1 MVTINNPY
9 AGVDFQNTPR
19 LPANSHEHIYIGY
32 SFQEAYRRGIRVFG
46 CVNYFPSAP
55 SVAPSG
61 KLGLQT
67 DQNFASWDI
76 PLLDWADP
84 NNVPENFFNMT
95 FEELAPYLTT
105 RHYQGAYPTIKD
117 LENNTIQTADIPQIG
132 NMEFAFLPWQRG
144 ILNDRISQ
152 HFNLLG
158 NLYGYPTNGMTSAA
172 TFPGM
177 TWLEEREWR
186 QAHPLYAMTDL
197 IGFARQNQYRQF
209 DGKMFGT
216 INHNDNVTGI
226 KRYLDTYPDIFRAM
240 ECFNQYYSR
249 QKNNAFRSAYD
260 SILSQGYRIWGT
272 AVVDWQGS
280 RETFGGLTAEETAQ
294 WTTAYNALT
303 EEEKAEYGSVSAYY
317 EATAVKECGEK
328 DRGCNVL
335 YIPNYDSLLAQGPKV
350 AAEAALDAYIAG
362 RYYMSAWGQ
371 KRITNLSV
379 NETSATFTVSES
391 AQELR
396 AITDNGSITGTGNT
410 ITIPIQFGT
419 QYVRFEAYFN
429 DADFVFSN
437 PVFFTDWVEPTPPTV
452 EEITPE
458 MAMLIL

>member
-1 MVTINNPY
+1 MATIINPY
-9 AGVDFQNTPR
+9 SGVDFAGTPR
-19 LPANSHEHIYIGY
+19 VPANSHEHIYAG
-32 SFQEAYRRGIRVFG
+32 SGFQGAYRRGIRAFA

-76 PLLDWADP
+76 PVIDWADP
-84 NNVPENFFNMT
+84 NNVPENFFDMT
-95 FEELAPYLTT
+95 LEELAPYLTT
-105 RHYQGAYPTIKD
+105 RHYQGAYPTITD
-117 LENNTIQTADIPQIG
+117 GEGDTVQTAGVPQIA

-144 ILNDRISQ
+144 NLNDRISQ

-158 NLYGYPTNGMTSAA
+158 NLYGYPTNGMTYAPI
-172 TFPGM
+172 FPGM
-177 TWLEEREWR
+177 TWDEEKAWR
-186 QAHPLYAMTDL
+186 AAHPLYSMADL
-197 IGFARQNQYRQF
+197 MGFVQQNAYRQF
-209 DGKMFGT
+209 DGKIFGT
-216 INHNDNVTGI
+216 INHNDNVNGI
-226 KRYLDTYPDIFRAM
+226 KRYLDTYPDIFKAM

-249 QKNNAFRSAYD
+249 SQNELFRSAYD
-260 SILSQGYRIWGT
+260 TILRQGYRIYGT
-272 AVVDWQGS
+272 AAVDWPNS
-280 RETFGGLTAEETAQ
+280 RETYSGLTRAEKTQ
-294 WTTAYNALT
+294 WIAEYNALT
-303 EEEKAEYGSVSAYY
+303 PEEQGQYGSVSAYY
-317 EATAVKECGEK
+317 EATAEKECGDA

-371 KRITNLSV
+371 KRITAFSV

-396 AITDNGSITGTGNT
+396 AITDNGRTTGTGNT
-410 ITIPIQFGT
+410 ITIPISSGT

-429 DADFVFSN
+429 DADFIFTN
-437 PVFFTDWVEPTPPTV
+437 PVFFEDWPTPRPT